1 MFLPWLLYTP
11 TIAVRTGVHRL
22 TMWYI
27 AAGLNVLHTGKGCNI
42 LSSPNWETKSYV
54 HFLSTGPSLREIFC
68 LLFCKFAVIITQHMF
83 HHKLC
88 FMILHGSLFIADT
101 LRPGS
106 KRTRTYSRSDDK
118 VPRSS
123 WNWRIFVHITKMVES
138 KKSKWIPLEVCK

>member
-54 HFLSTGPSLREIFC
+54 HFFSTGPSLREIFC
-68 LLFCKFAVIITQHMF
+68 LMFCKVAVITQHMF

-106 KRTRTYSRSDDK
+106 KRTRTYSRSDD
-118 VPRSS
+118 SS
-123 WNWRIFVHITKMVES
+123 QIKLKNWRIFVHITKMVES
-138 KKSKWIPLEVCK
+138 KTLKWIPLEVCK

>member
-1 MFLPWLLYTP
+1 MPD
-11 TIAVRTGVHRL
+11 
-22 TMWYI
+22 
-27 AAGLNVLHTGKGCNI
+27 
-42 LSSPNWETKSYV
+42 LSLIEGSWIKIEDDDDDD
-54 HFLSTGPSLREIFC
+54 R
-68 LLFCKFAVIITQHMF
+68 LLFFKFAVITQHMF

-123 WNWRIFVHITKMVES
+123 
-138 KKSKWIPLEVCK
+138 